1 MALKNY
7 PKIIVIALV
16 ALFAWLSSTWLL
28 TVDVTQ
34 QRNNSL
40 SPSTIELLKR
50 IEGPVVIKAFVT
62 DTDSN
67 KNTHNKLPASQVRKI
82 IKRFINRFKQHKK
95 DITLVLVDH
104 KQDMQTATQYGVV
117 TSRAMVIEY
126 KGQSKVLKRLDQYS
140 FIYTLLQL
148 LKNKKTWIVF
158 IEGHGERSPHQKG
171 NTSLADLGHWLT
183 LRNNTIQTLAI
194 EKYPDVPKNT
204 QVLVI
209 ASATKPYSLKALG
222 AIIRY
227 INHGG
232 NLLWLHDPHNKSG
245 LELLANKL
253 GIQIQA
259 GLLVNYNHKQ
269 QATLALIL
277 KQFPPN
283 KLTYKLNGHMAL
295 FPQVSAISASPT
307 SRFKIKTLLKSHP
320 NSWNE
325 TNITHKTTKN
335 TLRFDSASDDQKG
348 PLSFGLSLTR
358 TLASTSKQQR
368 IIVIGDSDF
377 LSNGFINRGANHSL
391 AMNIF
396 AWLGEHDELIDVDS
410 PIKSDYLLHFS
421 SWTALLLFILLGVIL
436 PITLIVI
443 GVLYYRR
450 RLRRV

>member
-1 MALKNY
+1 M
-7 PKIIVIALV
+7 VIALV
-16 ALFAWLSSTWLL
+16 ALFAWLSSNWQFTI
-28 TVDVTQ
+28 DVTQ

-62 DTDSN
+62 DTDNN
-67 KNTHNKLPASQVRKI
+67 KNAPAQLPAAQVRKI
-82 IKRFINRFKQHKK
+82 IKRFVNRFKQHKK
-95 DITLVLVDH
+95 DIQLVLIDH
-104 KQDMQTATQYGVV
+104 KQDMKTATQYGVV
-117 TSRAMVIEY
+117 TSRAIVIEY
-126 KGQSKVLKRLDQYS
+126 QGQSKVLKRLDQYS

-158 IEGHGERSPHQKG
+158 VEGHGERSPHQKG
-171 NTSLADLGHWLT
+171 NTSLSELGDWLT

-194 EKYPDVPKNT
+194 EKFPDIPKNT

-209 ASATKPYSLKALG
+209 ASATRPYSLKALG

-245 LELLANKL
+245 LGLLANKL
-253 GIQIQA
+253 GIQIQS

-269 QATLALIL
+269 QASLALIL

-283 KLTYKLNGHMAL
+283 RLTHKLNGHMAL
-295 FPQVSAISASPT
+295 FPQVSAISASAT
-307 SRFKIKTLLKSHP
+307 SRFKINTLLKSGH

-325 TNITHKTTKN
+325 TDITNKTTKN
-335 TLRFDSASDDQKG
+335 SLKFDPASADKKG

-377 LSNGFINRGANHSL
+377 LSNGFIKRGANHSL

-396 AWLGEHDELIDVDS
+396 AWLGEHDELIDVDR

-421 SWTALLLFILLGVIL
+421 SWTVLLLFILLGIIL
-436 PITLIVI
+436 PITLILI

-450 RLRRV
+450 RLRRG